1 MSTTE
6 KKYRFILIQAFQLPA
21 SSPYRHRPT
30 EGPKEKGLQNYDQVA
45 PFLADVEWDL
55 NPGALTTYGDW
66 QVENREE
73 FACAAASRLPIV
85 REACKSGKYN
95 GIVLLGGGE
104 PGFHESRE
112 IARAYDIPVTSCAH
126 SQMHIATT
134 LGNKFSIID
143 MAENHSS
150 YYVDLVVQ
158 HRFDRHC
165 ASIRN
170 LQLPHPRPGYD
181 DLHLAE
187 QKQKALR
194 GEKSE
199 MLEAAVTEAVAAIEE
214 DGAEVITFGCSATF
228 WMQPYLEKRLHEMG
242 WDVPVLEGYRCA
254 LGLAKLMVDLGLTA
268 SGLLYPGDRPVKW
281 RRKKFV

>member
-1 MSTTE
+1 M
-6 KKYRFILIQAFQLPA
+6 
-21 SSPYRHRPT
+21 
-30 EGPKEKGLQNYDQVA
+30 
-45 PFLADVEWDL
+45 
-55 NPGALTTYGDW
+55 
-66 QVENREE
+66 
-73 FACAAASRLPIV
+73 
-85 REACKSGKYN
+85 
-95 GIVLLGGGE
+95 VLLGGGE

-134 LGNKFSIID
+134 LGNKFSVID

-150 YYVDLVVQ
+150 YYLDLVIQ

-199 MLEAAVTEAVAAIEE
+199 MVEAAVVEAVAAIEAETGLVADDHREAARIAERLRQSGPTVSQTVARMERDGLVRVGGDRQLDLTDEGRRLAVQVMRRHRLAECLLIDVIGMPWE
-214 DGAEVITFGCSATF
+214 DVGSSPRSSASHRV
-228 WMQPYLEKRLHEMG
+228 ML
-242 WDVPVLEGYRCA
+242 
-254 LGLAKLMVDLGLTA
+254 LAGTP
-268 SGLLYPGDRPVKW
+268 GPGDLCARA
-281 RRKKFV
+281 